1 MKKCIKTLRT
11 AQKLKFSIKYFAS
24 KCDQIR
30 GKLRTWSHL
39 LEKSLMENFIFYAVT
54 LPVSSKL
61 SEQIVS
67 LKRQCWSNCQYSKR
81 TSLEISG
88 LSKSKEHS
96 ELEDTTLKLFKKTG
110 CRDC

>member
-39 LEKSLMENFIFYAVT
+39 LEKSLMENFIFYAVGVANT
-54 LPVSSKL
+54 PQSKME
-61 SEQIVS
+61 SFASIV
-67 LKRQCWSNCQYSKR
+67 N
-81 TSLEISG
+81 G
-88 LSKSKEHS
+88 
-96 ELEDTTLKLFKKTG
+96 F
-110 CRDC
+110 